1 MSPATDHVL
10 PEGLTCSKTI
20 IRLHF
25 GPLSPRPAPTSLA
38 GSRNPINKQGRTKTT
53 DFVMISAAERN
64 RAAALSMMEKFLNS
78 HPLLP
83 VC

>member
-1 MSPATDHVL
+1 MSPATDRVL
-10 PEGLTCSKTI
+10 AEGLTCSKTI
-20 IRLHF
+20 IRVHLVR
-25 GPLSPRPAPTSLA
+25 LTLTPASLGAVGTRSTSRVVRKL
-38 GSRNPINKQGRTKTT
+38 R

-64 RAAALSMMEKFLNS
+64 RAAALWKDMMEKLLNS

>member
-1 MSPATDHVL
+1 M
-10 PEGLTCSKTI
+10 EGMIFTLDIS
-20 IRLHF
+20 
-25 GPLSPRPAPTSLA
+25 AWTS
-38 GSRNPINKQGRTKTT
+38 GQVGTRSTSRVVRKLG

-64 RAAALSMMEKFLNS
+64 RAAALWKDMMEKLLNS

>member
-1 MSPATDHVL
+1 MSPATDRVWRKDL
-10 PEGLTCSKTI
+10 PAQKQSFVCIWST
-20 IRLHF
+20 
-25 GPLSPRPAPTSLA
+25 PASLGAVGTRSTSRVVRKL
-38 GSRNPINKQGRTKTT
+38 R

-64 RAAALSMMEKFLNS
+64 RAAALWKDMVVKLLNS